1 VRRTVSQRATPERPV
16 RQVPWKILKLSNSAT
31 EHQMRISRSNPE
43 HLSRLTRRRLPQ
55 TQAAGTAAA
64 RCPPPMGP
72 IVATNRWRNSAPSPA
87 RPRARAQHSADQS
100 VVTGDTRR
108 PAVRRGP
115 STAAAEPPLHGP
127 PPPPPPPPPAP
138 PPAPPHPSDA
148 PRRRRGQP
156 IVWGG
161 THTAAATC
169 QCRRNAASRRRALAN
184 AAGRTRAAAAAA
196 AVAAAAAAAASRQRL
211 QQLLAAPRSGG
222 GGDTA
227 VAHPLTPENRHAA
240 ALATSPHTAGSAT
253 MIPRSRPHRSWGA
266 GPPPPPPPPPPPF
279 PSPRRGWG

>member
-1 VRRTVSQRATPERPV
+1 VRRTVSQRVTPERPV

-31 EHQMRISRSNPE
+31 DPHQMRNSRSNPE
-43 HLSRLTRRRLPQ
+43 HPSRLTRRRLPQ

-115 STAAAEPPLHGP
+115 STAAAELPLHGP
-127 PPPPPPPPPAP
+127 P

-148 PRRRRGQP
+148 HRRRRGQP
-156 IVWGG
+156 VVWGG
-161 THTAAATC
+161 THTAAATR

-196 AVAAAAAAAASRQRL
+196 AAAAEAAAAAAVRQRL
-211 QQLLAAPRSGG
+211 QQLRAAPPSGG

-227 VAHPLTPENRHAA
+227 VAHSLTPENPHAA
-240 ALATSPHTAGSAT
+240 SSAPSPHTAGSAT
-253 MIPRSRPHRSWGA
+253 MIPRSRPHRPWGA